1 MSASKPKA
9 TESAPPLP
17 TSTRYASGRS
27 WARKC
32 FHFAVHFG
40 VTDTPSLAR
49 KTPVTHQ
56 QQSRP
61 GNPPAPLAG
70 CRRTPRQ
77 SLPALQ
83 RELRARAEVTGAGL
97 EPGTASR
104 GIPGLRGLPRCPSP
118 AKCPLPPRSRPAPA
132 AAEQRERSPAGAA
145 VRTRRQGRK
154 KAASGGPGAAW
165 GSPGQ
170 SWRRLLFLVVLCRRR
185 SLSATPCTLACRLPA
200 PRGLSPSFPPAP
212 PARAPARHR
221 PAQPPPLPP
230 ARRTSWLE
238 IPADAPAARRAA
250 RAGRGGEGVGERLP
264 PTRPLA
270 TKSLSWGQALLLE

>member
-1 MSASKPKA
+1 MSASKLKA

-118 AKCPLPPRSRPAPA
+118 AKCPLPPRSRRCGTERTQPGGCRGEDTETGEKEGSERRARGRLGLTGAELA
-132 AAEQRERSPAGAA
+132 A
-145 VRTRRQGRK
+145 
-154 KAASGGPGAAW
+154 
-165 GSPGQ
+165 
-170 SWRRLLFLVVLCRRR
+170 
-185 SLSATPCTLACRLPA
+185 
-200 PRGLSPSFPPAP
+200 
-212 PARAPARHR
+212 
-221 PAQPPPLPP
+221 PPLP
-230 ARRTSWLE
+230 
-238 IPADAPAARRAA
+238 RRA
-250 RAGRGGEGVGERLP
+250 VP
-264 PTRPLA
+264 PAVPQRHA
-270 TKSLSWGQALLLE
+270 M